1 MHYKR
6 KHSKKKTNQSKPN
19 IVWFPFS
26 SGFPSSELLPTSV
39 TPLHKPAGK
48 MLTWNA
54 LWVLSDA
61 NIAVRHVITS
71 NHFPTTSS
79 FEKTYQEGGGGV
91 WEDISSSFNVFV
103 LHPCKRC
110 GDVKGRTGVTPRHED
125 ENIRLRPLT
134 DLRPQDGNL
143 PLSVFPCQGCCDA
156 VPVFCARRAVEGI

>member
-1 MHYKR
+1 M
-6 KHSKKKTNQSKPN
+6 
-19 IVWFPFS
+19 
-26 SGFPSSELLPTSV
+26 
-39 TPLHKPAGK
+39 
-48 MLTWNA
+48 
-54 LWVLSDA
+54 LSDA

-79 FEKTYQEGGGGV
+79 FEKTYQEEGGGV